1 MKTIATGR
9 RVGWAAATVML
20 LLPSLVCG
28 QLTQGKKDT
37 LFIGAMKVQ
46 SSVRQLAVREG
57 TELELNRVAQSLDS
71 QFINAVSATRVFQ
84 LVNRKRIKD
93 IQLEQAFAAV
103 SVDPNDKNAAQTL
116 KMSGA
121 RYAFLPQIDG
131 FQLRTDTDV
140 YTVGRESQTRKFYL
154 SVQVQI
160 VDTTTGELLP
170 DVPSVQLNEVEI
182 IKMAGVGK
190 AQGSDQV
197 LVTLAR
203 KMASRLSREV
213 IALLRP
219 AKVLTMTGN
228 QIMINRGTEAGFQ
241 PGVRVE
247 IFAVQE
253 IIDDDTGETF
263 RNEIIVGEATVRRGD
278 TKKSFAEVTG
288 ENMGIAKGCIVK
300 AAGRTAAPKMLET
313 TTWSGGKEKAGTE
326 VAPLKS
332 SPETPGSS
340 EKPLT
345 W

>member
-9 RVGWAAATVML
+9 RVGWATATVML
-20 LLPSLVCG
+20 LFPSLVCG

-46 SSVRQLAVREG
+46 PSVRELAIREG
-57 TELELNRVAQSLDS
+57 TELELNRAAQSLES

-84 LVNRKRIKD
+84 LVSRKRIKD

-103 SVDPNDKNAAQTL
+103 AVDPNDKNAAQTF

-121 RYAFLPQIDG
+121 RYAFLPEIDG

-140 YTVGRESQTRKFYL
+140 YTVGRESVTRKFYL
-154 SVQVQI
+154 SAQVQI

-170 DVPSVQLNEVEI
+170 DVPSIQLNEIETI
-182 IKMAGVGK
+182 EMAGVEK

-203 KMASRLSREV
+203 KMASRLSQEV

-219 AKVLTMTGN
+219 AKILTMTGN

-241 PGVRVE
+241 PGVRVV

-253 IIDDDTGETF
+253 VIDDDTGETF
-263 RNEIIVGEATVRRGD
+263 RNEILVGEATVRRGD
-278 TKKSFAEVTG
+278 KKKSFAEVTG
-288 ENMGIAKGCIVK
+288 ENLGIAKGCIVK
-300 AAGRTAAPKMLET
+300 AVGRASGPKMVGGV
-313 TTWSGGKEKAGTE
+313 TWSGGKEEVGTE
-326 VAPLKS
+326 VAPRKS